1 MSNEINFNDS
11 MKRISDYLQ
20 SQKAAESKDEKEK
33 TLADVDVETIFSEF
47 KGNGIEA
54 EQFAVAFAEDY
65 LEKEIKDASS
75 LDAQYINDWKDIA
88 TYDDDDN
95 SIAFDEVQELLDA
108 FRESQL
114 PDDWKVKD
122 GVVTEPGGREVEARD
137 LEEGHKVKD
146 GKIYDADGNQ
156 VGVVAEVEKDGSG
169 DGVKDTVESFY
180 YFKEEAEAGKPDPD
194 NGETAV
200 AKGDLPEGHTI
211 KDGKIYDKDG
221 NEIGRIDVSYSDAT
235 GDGVNDKVTSYYL
248 YNTEPPADETKLP
261 DDWTKNEDGT
271 ITDNEGNAL
280 GGTAVQ
286 AEDLAAMGYE
296 IKDDGYIYDAQ
307 GNPVGRNFET
317 EVDTNGDGVADISQS
332 CYLYA
337 DTEATKPEGFPED
350 WTMNKDGTITDE
362 NGNVL
367 GGVADDAKTLEA
379 KGYTITD
386 DGYIYP
392 PGADTSDPAKAVG
405 RSYSYE
411 TTDADGNPVTA
422 QACYFD
428 ASYEVQN
435 PDAPS
440 TPGKGEPDV
449 KLPDGLSKDEN
460 GKITDENGRELTPV
474 AADDKSLEGLTE
486 KDGEYYN
493 EFGQKLAITGEDG
506 TVYKYNEL
514 PELEAV
520 AKTKDEALPADKN
533 YEIDADGNIID
544 KDTGF
549 KVGYVDVSYADATG
563 DGVNDKITS
572 YYIYEEVEPE
582 NPTGTPSETPSAP
595 SDAPSTPS
603 DAPSAPSDV
612 PSTPSDAPSTPSDV
626 PSTPSETP
634 STPSD
639 VPSTPSETPSTP
651 SDSPSVPSDSPS
663 VIADPPEP
671 ELPTLQTGNDD
682 KTVITDDA
690 ADLFAKQLYEATA
703 GRLGTDEQQFN
714 DILNHPDLT
723 PDDWVKIISSYNE
736 AYGSFI
742 QDVDGDFSKMSGKED
757 IMTQISSKLLEAA
770 AAGNEEAIDLL
781 AKEIHNGTAGMS
793 GTADEFIAAIM
804 NSASDEVLAGIMESY
819 SEVNDGASI
828 YDAFKADFSGKTEDA
843 YIKRLNEILAKIR
856 E

>member
-1 MSNEINFNDS
+1 MGKEINFNDG
-11 MKRISDYLQ
+11 MKRINEYLQ
-20 SQKAAESKDEKEK
+20 SQRAADSKDEKEK
-33 TLADVDVETIFSEF
+33 TLADVDVETIFADF
-47 KGNGIEA
+47 KGNGVEDVSA

-65 LEKEIKDASS
+65 LEKEIKDANK
-75 LDAQYINDWKDIA
+75 LDIQYINDWKDLA
-88 TYDDDDN
+88 TYDEDDN
-95 SIAFDEVQELLDA
+95 SIAFDEVQDLLDA

-114 PDDWKVKD
+114 PDKWSVED
-122 GVVTEPGGREVEARD
+122 GVVKEPSGKEVEARPS
-137 LEEGHKVKD
+137 LEDGHKVED
-146 GKIYDADGNQ
+146 GKILDAQGNQ
-156 VGVVAEVEKDGSG
+156 VGVVAEIEKDTDG
-169 DGVKDTVESFY
+169 DGVKDTVESY
-180 YFKEEAEAGKPDPD
+180 YYYKTENEGKHDPA
-194 NGETAV
+194 NGEKAV
-200 AKGDLPEGHTI
+200 AKGDLPDGYQITD
-211 KDGKIYDKDG
+211 DGKILDKQG
-221 NEIGRIDVSYSDAT
+221 NEIGRTEVSYSDAT

-261 DDWTKNEDGT
+261 DGWTKNDDGT
-271 ITDNEGNAL
+271 ITDDEGNAL

-296 IKDDGYIYDAQ
+296 IKDDGYIYDAD
-307 GNPVGRNFET
+307 GNKVGRNFSSES
-317 EVDTNGDGVADISQS
+317 DMNGDGVAENAQA

-367 GGVADDAKTLEA
+367 GGVADDAKTLVD
-379 KGYTITD
+379 KGYTISD

-392 PGADTSDPAKAVG
+392 PGADTSDPANAVG

-411 TTDADGNPVTA
+411 TTDADGNPVTV
-422 QACYFD
+422 QSCYFD

-449 KLPDGLSKDEN
+449 KLPDGLTKDEN
-460 GKITDENGRELTPV
+460 GKITDESGRELTPI
-474 AADDKSLEGLTE
+474 AADDESLKGLTE

-493 EFGQKLAITGEDG
+493 EFGQKVAITGEDG

-549 KVGYVDVSYADATG
+549 KVGYVDVSYSDATG

-572 YYIYEEVEPE
+572 YYIYEEVQSEAPS
-582 NPTGTPSETPSAP
+582 TPAETPSAP
-595 SDAPSTPS
+595 AET
-603 DAPSAPSDV
+603 PSAP
-612 PSTPSDAPSTPSDV
+612 A
-626 PSTPSETP
+626 ETP
-634 STPSD
+634 SAPA
-639 VPSTPSETPSTP
+639 ETPSAPAETP
-651 SDSPSVPSDSPS
+651 SDSPSVISED
-663 VIADPPEP
+663 P
-671 ELPTLQTGNDD
+671 ELPTIQAGNEEE
-682 KTVITDDA
+682 KTVITDEA
-690 ADLFAKQLYEATA
+690 ADLFAKQLYDATA

-723 PDDWVKIISSYNE
+723 ADDWVKIISSYNE

-742 QDVDGDFSKMSGKED
+742 QDVDGDFSSMSGKED
-757 IMTQISSKLLEAA
+757 IMTQISGKLLEAA
-770 AAGNEEAIDLL
+770 AAGNEDAIDLL
-781 AKEIHNGTAGMS
+781 AKEMHNGTAGMR
-793 GTADEFIAAIM
+793 GTADEFIAGVM
-804 NSASDEVLAGIMESY
+804 NAASDEVLAAIMESY

-828 YDAFKADFSGKTEDA
+828 YEDFKGDFSGKTEDA
-843 YIKRLNEILAKIR
+843 YIKRLNEILAKMR